1 MLIATIR
8 ENKNNYYIHMEKTRD
23 TSSYHVICANNENTF
38 SMNNEEILEFFVQL
52 FQSNL
57 TFYKKIENY
66 DVFLDEA
73 GNKRFF

>member
-1 MLIATIR
+1 
-8 ENKNNYYIHMEKTRD
+8 
-23 TSSYHVICANNENTF
+23 
-38 SMNNEEILEFFVQL
+38 MNNEEILEFFVQL